1 MKGDENCTVV
11 INMNLLQEQEFKSL
25 RKSVI
30 KAMNKL
36 HIALSNGEDRSVVQ
50 SIQKELFRALAR
62 LRVLI
67 NEIQDNDELSS
78 DSPFVDKILVGIA
91 RK

>member
-1 MKGDENCTVV
+1 
-11 INMNLLQEQEFKSL
+11 MNLLQEQEFKSL

-62 LRVLI
+62 LTVLI
-67 NEIQDNDELSS
+67 NEIQDNNELNS
-78 DSPFVDKILVGIA
+78 DSTFVDKILAGIA